1 MGARIAWPV
10 AGEGAR
16 ATKMNEYAGFAG

>member
-1 MGARIAWPV
+1 MGARIASPV

-16 ATKMNEYAGFAG
+16 ATKMNEDAGFAG

>member
-1 MGARIAWPV
+1 MGARIASPI